1 MNGHQFIILMEQ
13 NSHSSEEE
21 SNQVEILELK
31 NKNKKLKYKINWIKW
46 CIHKTF

>member
-1 MNGHQFIILMEQ
+1 MNCHQFIVLMEQ

-31 NKNKKLKYKINWIKW
+31 NKKLKYKIN
-46 CIHKTF
+46 

>member
-31 NKNKKLKYKINWIKW
+31 NRNKKLKYKIN
-46 CIHKTF
+46 